1 MESTKC
7 CIFDDNIDH
16 FPCSLLAYDFNVF
29 FRFLGVHFTV
39 MERNND
45 MKDGEEGL
53 KEAEVT
59 KNVSLH
65 TTELKEKNIILK
77 ICR

>member
-1 MESTKC
+1 M
-7 CIFDDNIDH
+7 
-16 FPCSLLAYDFNVF
+16 AYDFNVF
-29 FRFLGVHFTV
+29 FCFLGVHFTV

-45 MKDGEEGL
+45 IEDGGEGEDMEEGL

-65 TTELKEKNIILK
+65 TTELKEKNIIVK
-77 ICR
+77 SCR

>member
-1 MESTKC
+1 
-7 CIFDDNIDH
+7 
-16 FPCSLLAYDFNVF
+16 
-29 FRFLGVHFTV
+29 
-39 MERNND
+39 

-53 KEAEVT
+53 KEAEAT

-77 ICR
+77 SCR